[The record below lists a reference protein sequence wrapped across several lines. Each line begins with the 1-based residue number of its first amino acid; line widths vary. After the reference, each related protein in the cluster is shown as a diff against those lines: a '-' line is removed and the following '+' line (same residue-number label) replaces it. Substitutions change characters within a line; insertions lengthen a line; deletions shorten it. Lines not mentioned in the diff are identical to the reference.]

1 MATRPGP
8 LTEWP
13 WQRLG
18 NFKYVVMAPVVVHGA
33 RRVSAGGW
41 GEIDLAFAL
50 ILPSLL
56 LRMIHNQIWI
66 SAARYQTARS
76 KHRIVDRGIE
86 FEQVD
91 RERGWDDQII
101 LNGLLFYVGYLL
113 IPSARHLP
121 AWRTDGAVATALLHA
136 GPVEFLYYWFHRAL
150 HHHFLYSRYHS
161 HHHSSIVTE
170 PITSV
175 IHPFAEHIV
184 YYVLF
189 AIPMLS
195 TIYMG
200 NASVLGFVV
209 YIAYIDFMNNMGHCN
224 FELVPKW
231 MFQVFPPLKYL
242 LYTPSFHSLHHTQ
255 FRTNYSLF
263 MPFYD
268 YIYNT
273 MDKSSDQLYESSL
286 KGTEETPDLVH
297 LTHMTNLQSA
307 YHLRIGFASIA
318 SRPSDSSMWYM
329 WTLWPLAWLSMVFA
343 WVYGSS
349 AFVVERIKLKKLKMQ
364 TWAVPRYNFQYGLN
378 WERESINDL
387 IEKAILD
394 ADARGVKVLSLG
406 LLNQAKQLNG
416 GGELF
421 RQKYPKLRVR
431 LVDGSGLATAVV
443 LKSILQDAKQVFLH
457 AGPSKIACATAFA
470 LCEKGVKVIM
480 NPKKEYD
487 MLKSQIADS
496 RASYLK
502 HSGNQMPQIWLVD
515 NIDDKEQKMAPQGT
529 TFIPISQ
536 FPIKKIRKDCTYL
549 STPAM
554 KIPETMQ
561 NIHSCENWLPR
572 KVMSAWRIAG
582 ILHAL
587 EGWNMHECG
596 DALID
601 AEKAWSAAIRHGFV
615 PLNKA

>member
-18 NFKYVVMAPVVVHGA
+18 NFKYLVMAPVAVHGA
-33 RRVSAGGW
+33 RRVVARGW
-41 GEIDLAFAL
+41 GDIDLAFAL

-56 LRMIHNQIWI
+56 LRMVHNQIWI

-86 FEQVD
+86 FDQVD

-101 LNGLLFYVGYLL
+101 LNGLLFYVGYLA
-113 IPSARHLP
+113 IPSARRMP
-121 AWRTDGAVATALLHA
+121 AWRSDGAVAMALLHA

-175 IHPFAEHIV
+175 IHPFAEHMV

-195 TIYMG
+195 TLYMG
-200 NASVLGFVV
+200 NASVLGIVL

-224 FELVPKW
+224 FELVPRW
-231 MFQVFPPLKYL
+231 MFQLFPPLKYL
-242 LYTPSFHSLHHTQ
+242 MYTPSFHSLHHTQ

-263 MPFYD
+263 MPLYD
-268 YIYNT
+268 YVYST
-273 MDKSSDQLYESSL
+273 MDKSSDQLYETSL
-286 KGTEETPDLVH
+286 RGAEETPGLVH
-297 LTHMTNLQSA
+297 LTHMTDLQSV
-307 YHLRIGFASIA
+307 YHLRIGFASVA
-318 SRPSDSSMWYM
+318 
-329 WTLWPLAWLSMVFA
+329 
-343 WVYGSS
+343 SS
-349 AFVVERIKLKKLKMQ
+349 AFVVERIKLGKLRMQ
-364 TWAVPRYNFQYGLN
+364 TWAVPRYNFQYGLS
-378 WERESINDL
+378 WERESINGL
-387 IEKAILD
+387 IERAILD

-421 RQKYPKLRVR
+421 RHRYPKLRVR

-443 LKSILQDAKQVFLH
+443 LRSIPRDAKQVLLH
-457 AGPSKIACATAFA
+457 AGPSKVACATAAA
-470 LCEKGVKVIM
+470 LCERGVQVVM
-480 NPKKEYD
+480 NPNKEYD

-496 RASYLK
+496 KASYLERRSDN
-502 HSGNQMPQIWLVD
+502 HHTPQVWLVD
-515 NIDDKEQKMAPQGT
+515 SIDDEEQKMAPKGAV
-529 TFIPISQ
+529 FVPISQ

-561 NIHSCENWLPR
+561 NIHACENWLPR
-572 KVMSAWRIAG
+572 RVMSAWRIGG

-587 EGWNMHECG
+587 EGWTVHECG
-596 DALID
+596 DAMVHAD
-601 AEKAWSAAIRHGFV
+601 KAWSAAIRHGFV
-615 PLNKA
+615 PLTKA

>member
-18 NFKYVVMAPVVVHGA
+18 NFKYLVMAPVAVHGA
-33 RRVSAGGW
+33 RRVVARGW
-41 GEIDLAFAL
+41 GDIDLAFAL

-56 LRMIHNQIWI
+56 LRMVHNQIWI

-86 FEQVD
+86 FDQVD

-101 LNGLLFYVGYLL
+101 LNGLLFYVGYLA
-113 IPSARHLP
+113 IPSARRMP
-121 AWRTDGAVATALLHA
+121 AWRSDGAVAMALLHA

-175 IHPFAEHIV
+175 IHPFAEHMV

-195 TIYMG
+195 TLYMG
-200 NASVLGFVV
+200 NASVLGIVL

-224 FELVPKW
+224 FELVPR
-231 MFQVFPPLKYL
+231 
-242 LYTPSFHSLHHTQ
+242 FHSLHHTQ

-263 MPFYD
+263 MPLYD
-268 YIYNT
+268 YVYST
-273 MDKSSDQLYESSL
+273 MDKSSDQLYETSL
-286 KGTEETPDLVH
+286 RGAEETPGLVH
-297 LTHMTNLQSA
+297 LTHMTDLQSV
-307 YHLRIGFASIA
+307 YHLRIGFASVA
-318 SRPSDSSMWYM
+318 SRPSATGAMWWYM
-329 WTLWPLAWLSMVFA
+329 WVLWPVAWLSMALA
-343 WVYGSS
+343 WAYGSS
-349 AFVVERIKLKKLKMQ
+349 AFVVERIKLGKLRMQ
-364 TWAVPRYNFQYGLN
+364 TWAVPRYNFQYGLS
-378 WERESINDL
+378 WERESINGL
-387 IEKAILD
+387 IERAILD

-421 RQKYPKLRVR
+421 RHRYPKLRVR

-443 LKSILQDAKQVFLH
+443 LRSIPRDAKQVLLH
-457 AGPSKIACATAFA
+457 AGPSKVACATAAA
-470 LCEKGVKVIM
+470 LCERGVQVVM
-480 NPKKEYD
+480 NPNKEYD

-496 RASYLK
+496 KASYLERRSDN
-502 HSGNQMPQIWLVD
+502 HHTPQVWLVD
-515 NIDDKEQKMAPQGT
+515 SIDDEEQKMAPKGAV
-529 TFIPISQ
+529 FVPISQ

-561 NIHSCENWLPR
+561 NIHACENWLPR
-572 KVMSAWRIAG
+572 RVMSAWRIGG

-587 EGWNMHECG
+587 EGWTVHECG
-596 DALID
+596 DAMVHAD
-601 AEKAWSAAIRHGFV
+601 KAWSAAIRHGFV
-615 PLNKA
+615 PLTKA